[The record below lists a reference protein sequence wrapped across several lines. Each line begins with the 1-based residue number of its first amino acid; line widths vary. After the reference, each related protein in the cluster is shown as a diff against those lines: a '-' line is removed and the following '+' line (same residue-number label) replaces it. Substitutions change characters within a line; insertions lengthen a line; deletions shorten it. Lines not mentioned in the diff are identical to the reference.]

1 MYNWAV
7 VSQGAS
13 TSDDIM
19 NTAVILMH
27 VLKVVLMPA
36 EICLRMVLLQNGF
49 QAWEQIHVVAGP
61 VVASDWVVS
70 NH

>member
-13 TSDDIM
+13 TSNDIM
-19 NTAVILMH
+19 YTAVILMH
-27 VLKVVLMPA
+27 VLEVVLMPA

-49 QAWEQIHVVAGP
+49 QGWKQIQIVAGP
-61 VVASDWVVS
+61 VVASDWVVA